1 MIIPSKKPFF
11 NKRLKPRYPGSG
23 LVYFIYQHSLN
34 EARLENWSRSGLC
47 MRTGRYLRQGEM
59 ITLSLPPSKY
69 KNDKRKAKIV
79 WKKAEFCGVQ
89 FCD

>member
-1 MIIPSKKPFF
+1 MTTVLKKTFF
-11 NKRLKPRYPGSG
+11 NKRIEPRYPYSG
-23 LVYFIYQHSLN
+23 LIYFVYRKSLN

-47 MRTGRYLRQGEM
+47 MQTNRYFRKGEI

-69 KNDKRKAKIV
+69 KLHKRKAKIV
-79 WKKAEFCGVQ
+79 WKNAQSCGVQ